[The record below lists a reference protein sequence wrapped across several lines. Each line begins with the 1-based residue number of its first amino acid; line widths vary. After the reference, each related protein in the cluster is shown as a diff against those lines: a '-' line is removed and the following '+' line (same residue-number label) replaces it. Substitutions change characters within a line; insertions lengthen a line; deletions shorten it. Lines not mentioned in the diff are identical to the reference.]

1 MLCEWSCQICWLL
14 SHISEDRAGKIPR
27 EEGSGQTRLPHQS
40 NIWMLTSFHWVLSD
54 LLLLLLL
61 SFQKNQW
68 IIQNFCVPHSNLDLE
83 LTTSFDTFHW
93 YSSLYNWEHFIY
105 ENTRKYGH
113 RIEIYVLNMRIIDTV
128 RIPYTVYLA
137 CSRDICMD
145 FISCLT
151 CQGCISLETLSKLL
165 QNRDQVCRQCICA
178 VQKSRKANGASTAI

>member
-105 ENTRKYGH
+105 ENTRKYGD
-113 RIEIYVLNMRIIDTV
+113 RIEIYVLNMRIIIDRV
-128 RIPYTVYLA
+128 RSIQYTLHA
-137 CSRDICMD
+137 AGT
-145 FISCLT
+145 FAW
-151 CQGCISLETLSKLL
+151 TLYHAWHA
-165 QNRDQVCRQCICA
+165 RA
-178 VQKSRKANGASTAI
+178 VSP